1 MLFYLFMFRWHE
13 LDIYIIKIYPW
24 KEEEICYTDLVTF
37 PQFLRLHRV
46 TLHIAENKDFDH
58 AHDFVLMKDK
68 CYLSEMYL
76 QAIKPALN
84 NSIIYF
90 MGRIDRNDPHSFADH
105 SELVNY
111 LQNRLL
117 PNCEFSRDYVFCI
130 DFRFDEIESS
140 KAASVTASIL
150 QMPQL
155 CKHHRPFNITIWF
168 ENIVKNT
175 PVQLPVEAIVNWLNQ
190 KSESGS
196 GMKAKGQNK
205 ERSLTIWPYIH
216 NETEDEHYALAT
228 LGIYD
233 HLKKVNF
240 ILEY

>member
-1 MLFYLFMFRWHE
+1 MFRHE
-13 LDIYIIKIYPW
+13 LDIFIIKALDDDW
-24 KEEEICYTDLVTF
+24 KIKEICVSYTDLVTF
-37 PQFLRLHRV
+37 PQFLRFHLV
-46 TLHIAENKDFDH
+46 TLRIAENKDYDH
-58 AHDFVLMKDK
+58 DNDFVLTKDK

-76 QAIKPALN
+76 QAIKRALN

-90 MGRIDRNDPHSFADH
+90 MGRIDRNCLHCFADH

-111 LQNRLL
+111 VKNRLL
-117 PNCEFSRDYVFCI
+117 PNCESSRDYKFSI
-130 DFRFDEIESS
+130 DFRFDQIESS
-140 KAASVTASIL
+140 KAVSVTASIL

-155 CKHHRPFNITIWF
+155 CKHHRPFNITIYF
-168 ENIVKNT
+168 ENIGRNT
-175 PVQLPVEAIVNWLNQ
+175 PVQIPVETIANWLNQ

-205 ERSLTIWPYIH
+205 ERSLTIWPCTH

-228 LGIYD
+228 LEIYE

>member
-1 MLFYLFMFRWHE
+1 MFRWHD
-13 LDIYIIKIYPW
+13 LDIFITKNRCR
-24 KEEEICYTDLVTF
+24 KEICVSYTDLVAF
-37 PQFLRLHRV
+37 PQFFRLHRV
-46 TLHIAENKDFDH
+46 TLRIEENKYFDH
-58 AHDFVLMKDK
+58 RDDFVLMKDK

-150 QMPQL
+150 RMPQL

-168 ENIVKNT
+168 ENIVKNI
-175 PVQLPVEAIVNWLNQ
+175 PVQLPVEAIANWLNQ

-196 GMKAKGQNK
+196 GMKAKCQNK
-205 ERSLTIWPYIH
+205 ERSLTIWACIY
-216 NETEDEHYALAT
+216 NQTEDEHYALAT
-228 LGIYD
+228 REIYE

-240 ILEY
+240 ILEH

>member
-1 MLFYLFMFRWHE
+1 MFRHE
-13 LDIYIIKIYPW
+13 LDIFIIKDLGDDWNI
-24 KEEEICYTDLVTF
+24 KETCVSYTDLVTF
-37 PQFLRLHRV
+37 PQFLRFHLV
-46 TLHIAENKDFDH
+46 TLRIAENKDYDH
-58 AHDFVLMKDK
+58 DNDFVLTKDK

-76 QAIKPALN
+76 QAIKRALN

-90 MGRIDRNDPHSFADH
+90 MGMIARNDPHSFADH

-111 LQNRLL
+111 VKNRLL
-117 PNCEFSRDYVFCI
+117 PNCESSRDYKFSI
-130 DFRFDEIESS
+130 DFRFDQIESS
-140 KAASVTASIL
+140 KAVSVTASIL

-168 ENIVKNT
+168 ENIAKNT
-175 PVQLPVEAIVNWLNQ
+175 PVQIPVEAIANWLNQ
-190 KSESGS
+190 KSESG
-196 GMKAKGQNK
+196 MKAKYQNK
-205 ERSLTIWPYIH
+205 ERSLTICPYTI

-228 LGIYD
+228 LEIYE

>member
-1 MLFYLFMFRWHE
+1 MFSWHE
-13 LDIYIIKIYPW
+13 LDILITNAKCWSPGNG
-24 KEEEICYTDLVTF
+24 KEICYTDLVTF
-37 PQFLRLHRV
+37 PQFLRLFLV
-46 TLHIAENKDFDH
+46 KLHIAKDARVFNC
-58 AHDFVLMKDK
+58 VLMKDK

-84 NSIIYF
+84 DSFIHF
-90 MGRIDRNDPHSFADH
+90 MGRIDRNDPICFRDH

-111 LQNRLL
+111 LKNGLL
-117 PNCEFSRDYVFCI
+117 PNCESSRNYNFSIEFL
-130 DFRFDEIESS
+130 FDEIESS

-155 CKHHRPFNITIWF
+155 CKHHRPFNVTIRLGLMA
-168 ENIVKNT
+168 KNT
-175 PVQLPVEAIVNWLNQ
+175 PVQIPVEAIANWLNQ
-190 KSESGS
+190 KSES

-205 ERSLTIWPYIH
+205 ERILTIMPCTY
-216 NETEDEHYALAT
+216 NEMDDDSALAT
-228 LGIYD
+228 LEIYD